1 MLILSW
7 SAMDGRPETIGAVSY
22 CADKKI
28 RKVPSIPAQ
37 WQSSRDLR
45 SRPSVPHTWKI
56 GPSARFQGRGNVCDD
71 RRFIIDEL
79 LRLPL
84 QLADVLS
91 TSIIHVWRCDVDSRL
106 KPPVRSRADDRV
118 EFIVHGFR
126 NAVHHHGDDLSCPA

>member
-1 MLILSW
+1 M
-7 SAMDGRPETIGAVSY
+7 ADQGRSEPSRA
-22 CADKKI
+22 API
-28 RKVPSIPAQ
+28 RRFERSGQYQPNGKAR
-37 WQSSRDLR
+37 RDLR
-45 SRPSVPHTWKI
+45 SRPSFPHTWKI
-56 GPSARFQGRGNVCDD
+56 GPSTRFQGRGNVCDD

-118 EFIVHGFR
+118 ELLAH
-126 NAVHHHGDDLSCPA
+126 D